1 MSWLWRGDD
10 TSPASFEKALSK
22 LSTQITAA
30 NLSLDTR
37 RTQARRIKGLWT
49 LWTTILYLLYALVV
63 VLVPTGK
70 DTPLTYYAG
79 LPAGPVL
86 IYGVRKVLTIAF
98 DWTINRQQAHVNTL
112 QKQREGKIADL
123 KKATKYDSTQEL
135 LQKYGGAPPKDSGKK
150 DTKQPKT
157 TPQKGQQRTGIA
169 PPPTANIPGRSPPSA
184 RPQVR
189 PSSPGSPTQLS
200 QSPTAFAPDS
210 PGFAPNAFSGPPP
223 NTSSYQTQPAPAHWY
238 DRILDV
244 MIGEDETAAKNRLA
258 LICANCRL
266 VNGLAPPGKRTLE
279 EVGRWRCSSCGSENG
294 TDPRRAAREMVERV
308 RRSEGASSSPIER
321 APTAAAAGDDNGWEQ
336 VAKGDNEDDEEEG
349 ESRAEPKHEIRLKEQ
364 EGSTGRQASNG
375 GSAPTSATKRV
386 TRSMAADEDG

>member
-37 RTQARRIKGLWT
+37 RIQARRIKGLWT
-49 LWTTILYLLYALVV
+49 LWTTILYILYALIVI
-63 VLVPTGK
+63 LVPTGK

-79 LPAGPVL
+79 LPSGPVL
-86 IYGVRKVLTIAF
+86 IFGVRKVLTIAF
-98 DWTINRQQAHVNTL
+98 DWTINRRQAHVNAL

-135 LQKYGGAPPKDSGKK
+135 LQKYGGAPPKDTSKR
-150 DTKQPKT
+150 DPKQQKT
-157 TPQKGQQRTGIA
+157 TPQKPQQRTGIA

-184 RPQVR
+184 RPQIR
-189 PSSPGSPTQLS
+189 PASPQGPPGSPTNLS
-200 QSPTAFAPDS
+200 QSPSMFEPDS
-210 PGFAPNAFSGPPP
+210 PGFAPNAFSGPPSAS
-223 NTSSYQTQPAPAHWY
+223 SSYQTKANWY

-258 LICANCRL
+258 LICSNCRL
-266 VNGLAPPGKRTLE
+266 VNGLAPPGARTLE

-294 TDPRRAAREMVERV
+294 TDQRRAAREMVENV
-308 RRSEGASSSPIER
+308 RRSAGANSSPTEH
-321 APTAAAAGDDNGWEQ
+321 APAAVGDDNGWEQ
-336 VAKGDNEDDEEEG
+336 VAKGDRGDEDEED
-349 ESRAEPKHEIRLKEQ
+349 ESRREPKEEVKLKGQ
-364 EGSTGRQASNG
+364 EGSTGRESSNG

-386 TRSMAADEDG
+386 TRSMAADDEG